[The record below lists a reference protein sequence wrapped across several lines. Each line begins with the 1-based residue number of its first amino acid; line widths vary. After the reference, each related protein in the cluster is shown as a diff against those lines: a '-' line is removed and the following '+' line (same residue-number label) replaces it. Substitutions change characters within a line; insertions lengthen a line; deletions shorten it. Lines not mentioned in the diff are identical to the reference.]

1 MFMVD
6 VSLLYIVLED
16 LLVYMLEVQLTCR
29 QSKQMPIILFY
40 MVLVI
45 FCCMWPEV
53 AMVQII
59 STKTRHRYS
68 KAFINTIK
76 CPQGCGRRSGGD
88 IL

>member
-1 MFMVD
+1 MRIPWEMFMVD

-45 FCCMWPEV
+45 FLLYV
-53 AMVQII
+53 AW
-59 STKTRHRYS
+59 SCYG
-68 KAFINTIK
+68 ADN
-76 CPQGCGRRSGGD
+76 
-88 IL
+88 

>member
-1 MFMVD
+1 MRIPWEMFMVD

-45 FCCMWPEV
+45 FLLYV
-53 AMVQII
+53 AWSCYGVD
-59 STKTRHRYS
+59 
-68 KAFINTIK
+68 N
-76 CPQGCGRRSGGD
+76 
-88 IL
+88 

>member
-1 MFMVD
+1 MRIPWEMFMVD

-45 FCCMWPEV
+45 FAVRGLKLLWC
-53 AMVQII
+53 
-59 STKTRHRYS
+59 R
-68 KAFINTIK
+68 
-76 CPQGCGRRSGGD
+76 
-88 IL
+88 

>member
-16 LLVYMLEVQLTCR
+16 LPVYMLEVQLTCR
-29 QSKQMPIILFY
+29 QSKQMPLAIILFY

-45 FCCMWPEV
+45 FCCTWPEV

-68 KAFINTIK
+68 KAFINTI
-76 CPQGCGRRSGGD
+76 
-88 IL
+88 

>member
-1 MFMVD
+1 MRIPWEMFMVD

-45 FCCMWPEV
+45 FLLYV
-53 AMVQII
+53 A
-59 STKTRHRYS
+59 
-68 KAFINTIK
+68 
-76 CPQGCGRRSGGD
+76 
-88 IL
+88 